1 MLAFYW
7 TDLNG
12 KQHIRKTL
20 IAMFVFVSSCYMVSF
35 LDDTFYSG
43 GNVAVQWSQ
52 EEGACSVFYAV
63 TPFYLNYALGQAC
76 YLVIYTAP
84 LILYRKGILDRAF
97 ALTFATGALPLLAG
111 TIRFICLK
119 VGTGQDNLVC
129 ESRTAPH
136 ACN

>member
-84 LILYRKGILDRAF
+84 SSFTEKVFLTVHLLSPLRRVRCRFSPARF
-97 ALTFATGALPLLAG
+97 ASS
-111 TIRFICLK
+111 
-119 VGTGQDNLVC
+119 V
-129 ESRTAPH
+129 
-136 ACN
+136 